1 MKKLLLVTA
10 LTLCL
15 FNARAQELNI
25 NVIINSS
32 NIQTSAG
39 DKTILT
45 AAQTAI
51 TNFLNST
58 KFTDDVF
65 DTPER
70 IRGNL
75 LITLTQIPALG
86 QFQATAQVQ
95 SSRPIFGT
103 GYESEVLNFIDQ
115 NFNFTYTTSQ
125 VMSFTSDNVF
135 YSDLVSMLSFYA
147 YMIIGMDYD
156 TFSKQ
161 GGTKYFEKVRNIVN
175 VSIGSATVSG
185 PGWDQNASTNNRYW
199 LSENI
204 NHVQLLPFRQGLYD
218 YYRKAMDIYAS
229 KPADA
234 HKVILDVLT
243 KIQGC
248 YNVKQPASVLIK
260 SFFTAK
266 SSELIFIFSDAT
278 PDIQQKAVAILKQI
292 DPLNSDKYNSILKT
306 N

>member
-1 MKKLLLVTA
+1 MKKLLLFAV

-15 FNARAQELNI
+15 FKARAQELNI

-125 VMSFTSDNVF
+125 IMSFTSDNVF
-135 YSDLVSMLSFYA
+135 YSDLVSLLSFYA
-147 YMIIGMDYD
+147 YMVIGMDYD
-156 TFSKQ
+156 TYSKL

-175 VSIGSATVSG
+175 VAIG
-185 PGWDQNASTNNRYW
+185 
-199 LSENI
+199 LS
-204 NHVQLLPFRQGLYD
+204 
-218 YYRKAMDIYAS
+218 
-229 KPADA
+229 
-234 HKVILDVLT
+234 
-243 KIQGC
+243 
-248 YNVKQPASVLIK
+248 LIH
-260 SFFTAK
+260 
-266 SSELIFIFSDAT
+266 I
-278 PDIQQKAVAILKQI
+278 
-292 DPLNSDKYNSILKT
+292 
-306 N
+306 